1 MKKENELLR
10 EACAEIAREETEQLD
25 RSLTMEEIRR
35 AEGIYREHRDAALRK
50 IRGKRHTAWRRYLYA
65 AAALLLLAGGVYL
78 TWGRT
83 MPDNTP
89 ASQPPAASVAPYLTP
104 AAASPTETPSPTETR
119 IPAVTET
126 PAPTEG
132 PTSAPMETIM
142 PTNTPV
148 PAADSRKAEGWEGLY
163 FPQALPEGYALKY
176 LRQEDGRH
184 TAAWARDGRELLFTE
199 YESVQPV
206 AVEAGAECR
215 YVPLPDG
222 SIAMLAE
229 TDAGVMLIW
238 DRDGRTLCVAC
249 EEADA
254 EEIAGNVKK
263 VSAE

>member
-10 EACAEIAREETEQLD
+10 EACAEIAREETERLD

-35 AEGIYREHRDAALRK
+35 AEDMYREHRDAALRQ
-50 IRGKRHTAWRRYLYA
+50 IRGKRGTAGRRYLYA
-65 AAALLLLAGGVYL
+65 AAVLLLLAGGVWL
-78 TWGRT
+78 TWGRA

-89 ASQPPAASVAPYLTP
+89 AAQPPAASVAPYLTP

-119 IPAVTET
+119 IPAVTGT
-126 PAPTEG
+126 PAPTERT
-132 PTSAPMETIM
+132 TSAPAETIT
-142 PTNTPV
+142 PTDTPV
-148 PAADSRKAEGWEGLY
+148 PAADSRKPEGWEGLY
-163 FPQALPEGYALKY
+163 FPQALPEGYNLKY

-206 AVEAGAECR
+206 TVEAGAECR

-222 SIAMLAE
+222 SVALLTE
-229 TDAGVMLIW
+229 TDAGMMLIW

-254 EEIAGNVKK
+254 EEIAVSVKK
-263 VSAE
+263 VAAE